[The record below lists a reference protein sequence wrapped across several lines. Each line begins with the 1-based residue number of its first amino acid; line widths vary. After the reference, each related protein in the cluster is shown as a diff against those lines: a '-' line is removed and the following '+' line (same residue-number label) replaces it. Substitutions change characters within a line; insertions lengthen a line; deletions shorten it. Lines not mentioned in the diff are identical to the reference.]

1 MDWGLS
7 TMENKDILV
16 TLKYN
21 LDEVNGLLTLL
32 GQLPYAQSVPFID
45 NIRIQATSQL
55 PEVPNGGEVDTGGD
69 KT

>member
-1 MDWGLS
+1 
-7 TMENKDILV
+7 MENKDIFV

-32 GQLPYAQSVPFID
+32 GQLPYASSAPFID

-55 PEVPNGGEVDTGGD
+55 PEVPNGGEVDQGGD
-69 KT
+69 KAAGGAS

>member
-1 MDWGLS
+1 
-7 TMENKDILV
+7 MENKDIFV

-32 GQLPYAQSVPFID
+32 GQLPYASSAPFID

-55 PEVPNGGEVDTGGD
+55 PEVPNGGEVDSEGNSKAGGAS
-69 KT
+69 

>member
-1 MDWGLS
+1 
-7 TMENKDILV
+7 MENKDILI

-21 LDEVNGLLTLL
+21 LDEINGLLTLL

-55 PEVPNGGEVDTGGD
+55 PEVKSGGEVDTEGNSEAGGAS
-69 KT
+69 